1 MPFFIVSMP
10 PELTAQLNAVR
21 TRQSRT
27 LLQRWR
33 TYFSATR
40 VPPRRLEDSETTL
53 VAVMGYMMQI
63 VSSVQNTTAHGN
75 IFTLANWVWLVG
87 LLMDG

>member
-1 MPFFIVSMP
+1 MLFALGNHEHFC
-10 PELTAQLNAVR
+10 NAEI
-21 TRQSRT
+21 T
-27 LLQRWR
+27 WR

-87 LLMDG
+87 LLVGG